1 MYFPLDPPDVEALFV
16 KRINRF
22 LGVALVKGR
31 EEFIH
36 IHDPGRLQEL
46 LVPGAHIWARRKSG
60 GKTNLY
66 LTAVELPDEL
76 VLVDSSLH
84 NKIAK
89 WLVESKHFLDYA
101 VEKTEPIYEDSR
113 FDLLLKSPE
122 GRYAL
127 VEVKGVT
134 LEIDGVAYF
143 PDAPTARGARHM
155 EKLKKAVQN
164 GYEAYVLFL
173 VFRKRARALSPNW
186 KTDQKFAQS
195 FQDAVKHG
203 VVPLAVKFEMFKWGL
218 RYVDKI
224 PIELHLK
231 K

>member
-1 MYFPLDPPDVEALFV
+1 MYFPLNPPEVDAIFV

-22 LGVALVKGR
+22 LGVALVNGR
-31 EEFIH
+31 EEFVH

-46 LVPGAHIWARRKSG
+46 LVPGARIWARRKSG

-66 LTAVELPDEL
+66 LTAVELPDEI

-89 WLVESKHFLDYA
+89 WLVESGHFLNYT
-101 VEKTEPIYEDSR
+101 VEKTEPVYEDSR
-113 FDLLLKSPE
+113 LDLLLKSPE
-122 GRYAL
+122 GKYAL

-155 EKLKKAVQN
+155 DKLKRAVQN

-173 VFRKRARALSPNW
+173 VFRKKARVLSPNW
-186 KTDQKFAQS
+186 KTDEKFARS
-195 FQDAVKHG
+195 FQEAVEHG
-203 VVPLAVKFEMFKWGL
+203 VVPCAAKFEMFKWGL
-218 RYVDKI
+218 RYVNKI
-224 PIELHLK
+224 PVELYFK